1 MISMINYNGQL
12 QAFDTL
18 PLDAISRSL
27 KYGDGVF
34 ETIRMRDNQLL
45 FIEDH
50 YFRLM
55 ASMRILRMAI
65 PMEFTPEFFVEQ
77 AALLAEETAIINGR
91 LRLQVVRNSSG
102 LYTPDTNNSCV
113 WWMELE
119 ELDSGDYQWNNKGLK
134 VELFKDH
141 YIQAG
146 LLSTLKTANSLP
158 YVLAGIF
165 GKENGFDAMLMVN
178 DKKMLVESN
187 AANVFVLTG
196 NVLKTAPLEDGPL
209 RGVFRKN
216 IIAWAKEVDLE
227 ILEESINPFEL
238 QKADEIWLTNTIH
251 GIQWV
256 ETYRKRT
263 YVGSKAKQL
272 IESLNRKLNVIGKL

>member
-1 MISMINYNGQL
+1 MINYNGQL
-12 QAFDTL
+12 QAFDAL
-18 PLDAISRSL
+18 PLDAVSRSL

-146 LLSTLKTANSLP
+146 LLSTLKTANSLL

-178 DKKMLVESN
+178 DKKMLVEANS
-187 AANVFVLTG
+187 ANVFVLTG
-196 NVLKTAPLEDGPL
+196 NVLKTPPLEDGPL

-227 ILEESINPFEL
+227 IKEESINPFEL

-272 IESLNRKLNVIGKL
+272 IESLNRKLNVLGKL

>member
-1 MISMINYNGQL
+1 MISMINYNGHL
-12 QAFDTL
+12 QAFDAL
-18 PLDAISRSL
+18 PLEAISRSL

-34 ETIRMRDNQLL
+34 ESIRMRDNQLL

-65 PMEFTPEFFVEQ
+65 PMEFTPEYFLEQ
-77 AALLAEETAIINGR
+77 PALLAEETAIINGR

-178 DKKMLVESN
+178 DKKMLVEAN

-238 QKADEIWLTNTIH
+238 QKADEIWLTNSIH

-263 YVGSKAKQL
+263 YVGSKAKDL
-272 IESLNRKLNVIGKL
+272 IESLNRKLNVLGKL

>member
-1 MISMINYNGQL
+1 MINYNGQL
-12 QAFDTL
+12 QAFDAL
-18 PLDAISRSL
+18 PLDAVSRSL

-119 ELDSGDYQWNNKGLK
+119 ELDSGDYQWINKGLK

-178 DKKMLVESN
+178 DKKMLVEAN

-227 ILEESINPFEL
+227 IKEESINPFEL
-238 QKADEIWLTNTIH
+238 QKADEIWLTNTIQ

-272 IESLNRKLNVIGKL
+272 IESLNRKLNVLGKL